1 MTPGSVAA
9 RLLCLCFIKMSV
21 LKVIYSVIKIKDSR
35 DSPGIPV
42 FKTPSGLPF
51 PSPGDLPDPGVK
63 PKSPALGAWSLKH
76 WTTRR
81 VPRIFNFDHAIDY
94 FQNRHLYEASLYP
107 E

>member
-63 PKSPALGAWSLKH
+63 PKSPALQADSL
-76 WTTRR
+76 
-81 VPRIFNFDHAIDY
+81 PSEPSGGP
-94 FQNRHLYEASLYP
+94 LGSLTLSGI
-107 E
+107 ESNL